1 MFHFGGANKD
11 YGNECN
17 GSKNLNFVTHMPN
30 TTFNSAGCPI
40 SDLQSRLAEL
50 KKFAQR
56 NVELVPDTMELL
68 TDTELTQY
76 FFQTWSLDYTTMIQ
90 VIGR

>member
-1 MFHFGGANKD
+1 
-11 YGNECN
+11 
-17 GSKNLNFVTHMPN
+17 MPT

-40 SDLQSRLAEL
+40 SDLQSGLAEL

-68 TDTELTQY
+68 TDTELTQ
-76 FFQTWSLDYTTMIQ
+76 TWSLDYNDPGYWQMK
-90 VIGR
+90 VISSVCTLTFQLIHMEVNEAI

>member
-1 MFHFGGANKD
+1 MIMIMTPFKI
-11 YGNECN
+11 CR
-17 GSKNLNFVTHMPN
+17 V
-30 TTFNSAGCPI
+30 
-40 SDLQSRLAEL
+40 DLQL

-76 FFQTWSLDYTTMIQ
+76 FIQTWRLDYNDPGCGQMKILLSIRFSSCPGIMNKTCLNLVLSMS
-90 VIGR
+90 GRI